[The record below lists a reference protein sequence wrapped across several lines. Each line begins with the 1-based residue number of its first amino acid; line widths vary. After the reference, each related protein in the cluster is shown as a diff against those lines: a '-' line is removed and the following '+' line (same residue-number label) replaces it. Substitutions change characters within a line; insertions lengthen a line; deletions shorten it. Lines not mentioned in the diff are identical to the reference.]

1 MGAKVVLS
9 PTEALRLGGGFCLL
23 FIDFK
28 CDFFGKSR
36 FYMLALVKTPL
47 PNLVRCTKEFFS
59 AVLSMDKNT
68 KDGN

>member
-9 PTEALRLGGGFCLL
+9 PTGALRSGGFHLL